1 MADGGPTTPSDAGAL
16 VSAGPARRAVY
27 AGAAAPSSW
36 TLIWRAVA
44 ADRPALA
51 GLVFLGL
58 VVVVSVTAPVFSP
71 YDPTA
76 PVEGTRL
83 SPPFT
88 PRHLLGID
96 GQQRDVLARLLW
108 GGRISLLSGVV
119 PTAAATAVS
128 LALGSAAAYAGGAVE
143 TAVMRSMDIL
153 FAFPSALLAIAIAG
167 ALGPNERNQMLAIG
181 IVLIPY
187 ITRVVHDSVR
197 SVRVLPYIEA
207 GRSLGASTARM
218 LARHIVPNAFPP
230 VLAYGT
236 TLVGMMMVLSSGL
249 SFLGLGVQP
258 PTPDW
263 GAMVR
268 DSKDVLSVAPWL
280 SSFPGILILLTALAF
295 NYLGDGL
302 SDALEPRRR
311 RLKTAGAAGAERWA
325 GDGGTLTG
333 EKRK

>member
-1 MADGGPTTPSDAGAL
+1 MRPEDSAMIG
-16 VSAGPARRAVY
+16 AGPERRMVHL
-27 AGAAAPSSW
+27 GAAPRSPWAH
-36 TLIWRAVA
+36 IWRAIV

-51 GLVFLGL
+51 GLVFII
-58 VVVVSVTAPVFSP
+58 VVVLVSITAPLFSP

-76 PVEGTRL
+76 PVNGSRL
-83 SPPFT
+83 APLFT
-88 PRHLLGID
+88 PGHPLGID

-108 GGRISLLSGVV
+108 GGRISLLSGVI
-119 PTAAATAVS
+119 PTAGATVVS
-128 LALGSAAAYAGGAVE
+128 LALGAIAAYAGGVVE
-143 TAVMRSMDIL
+143 TMVMRSMDVL

-167 ALGPNERNQMLAIG
+167 TLGPNERNQMLAIG

-207 GRSLGASTARM
+207 SRSLGASTRRV
-218 LARHIVPNAFPP
+218 LVKHVVPNAFPP
-230 VLAYGT
+230 VLAYST

-258 PTPDW
+258 PTADW

-268 DSKDVLSVAPWL
+268 DAKDVLSVAPWL
-280 SSFPGILILLTALAF
+280 STLPGILILLTALAF

-302 SDALEPRRR
+302 SDAFDPRWR
-311 RLKTAGAAGAERWA
+311 RLKTAGVL
-325 GDGGTLTG
+325 GT
-333 EKRK
+333 EQ

>member
-1 MADGGPTTPSDAGAL
+1 MAGGGPATPSDA
-16 VSAGPARRAVY
+16 SAMI
-27 AGAAAPSSW
+27 GAAPAARGVYGGTAPRSSW
-36 TLIWRAVA
+36 ALIWRAVV

-51 GLVFLGL
+51 GLLFIAL
-58 VVVVSVTAPVFSP
+58 VVLVSVTAPLFSP

-76 PVEGTRL
+76 PVDGSRL
-83 SPPFT
+83 SPPLT
-88 PRHLLGID
+88 PGHPLGID

-108 GGRISLLSGVV
+108 GGRISLLSGIV

-128 LALGSAAAYAGGAVE
+128 LALGATAAYVGGAVE
-143 TAVMRSMDIL
+143 TAVMRSMDVL

-207 GRSLGASTARM
+207 SRSLGASTRRM
-218 LARHIVPNAFPP
+218 LLRHVVPNAFPP

-236 TLVGMMMVLSSGL
+236 SLVGMMMVLSSGL

-258 PTPDW
+258 PTADW

-268 DSKDVLSVAPWL
+268 DAKDVLSVAPWL
-280 SSFPGILILLTALAF
+280 SAMPGVLILLTALAF

-311 RLKTAGAAGAERWA
+311 RLKAAGAAGPDRWA
-325 GDGGTLTG
+325 SGGTFTR
-333 EKRK
+333 EERR

>member
-1 MADGGPTTPSDAGAL
+1 MAGG
-16 VSAGPARRAVY
+16 GPARPDASAMRGGAPALRAAY
-27 AGAAAPSSW
+27 AGVAPLSSW
-36 TLIWRAVA
+36 ALIWRALV

-51 GLVFLGL
+51 GLLFIAL
-58 VVVVSVTAPVFSP
+58 VVVVSVTAPLFSP

-76 PVEGTRL
+76 PVEGERL
-83 SPPFT
+83 SPPLT
-88 PRHLLGID
+88 PGHPLGID

-128 LALGSAAAYAGGAVE
+128 LALGATAAYIGGGVE
-143 TAVMRSMDIL
+143 TVVMRGMDIL

-207 GRSLGASTARM
+207 SRSLGASTRRM
-218 LARHIVPNAFPP
+218 LIRHIVPNAFPP

-236 TLVGMMMVLSSGL
+236 TLIGMMMVLSSGL

-258 PTPDW
+258 PTADW

-268 DSKDVLSVAPWL
+268 DAKDVLSEAPWL
-280 SSFPGILILLTALAF
+280 SVLPGVLILLTALGF

-311 RLKTAGAAGAERWA
+311 RLKAAGAAGAGRWA
-325 GDGGTLTG
+325 GDGGTFAR
-333 EKRK
+333 EERK